1 MKIIKRSGEEKPFD
15 ITKIENAIRKASQA
29 VDYKDALSEG
39 RIKLIAEEVA
49 GVCEARDRAMTVEEI
64 QDVVETK
71 IMEFN
76 ATEIAKKYITY
87 RYKQSLLRQANTTDK
102 QILSLI
108 ECNNEDV
115 KQENANKNP
124 TINSVQRDYMAG
136 EVSKDVSARLL
147 LPADVV
153 QAHREGIIHFH
164 DMDYF
169 AQHMHNCDLVNLED
183 MLQNGTVISG
193 TMIEKP
199 KSFSTACNI
208 ATQIIAQVASNQY
221 GGQSISLTHLAPFVE
236 VSRQAIRRELSAEC
250 AEAGVNMDAAA
261 FDRIVE
267 KRVRREIKKG
277 VQTIQYQVVT
287 LMTTNGQ
294 APFVTV
300 YMYLGEARSDAERRD
315 LALVI
320 EEVLN
325 ERILGVKN
333 EQGVYV
339 TPAFPKL
346 IYVLEEQNIHEESPY
361 WYLTQLAAKCT
372 AKRMVPDYI
381 SEKKMRELKLSKGET
396 PGHGDTY
403 TCMGCRSFL
412 TPDRSGNGF
421 DNVANALNYEPGKP
435 KYYGRF
441 NQGVVTVN
449 LVDIALSA
457 NGDPARFWSI
467 FDERMELCH
476 RALQCRHNR
485 LKGTASDAAP
495 ILWQYGA
502 LARLKKGETIDKL
515 LYGGYSTISLG
526 YAGLWE
532 CVYALIGKKLTEPE
546 GEAFGLEVMKKLNA
560 YTAKWKADENIDYSL
575 YGTPLESTTYKFA
588 KCLQKR
594 FGVIRGVTDRNYITN
609 SYHIHVTEPIDAFKK
624 LEIESRFQQLSP
636 GGAISYVEVP
646 NMQNNL
652 PAVLAIMK
660 FIYDNIM
667 YAELNTKSDYCQVCG
682 FDGEIEI
689 VKDESGK
696 LVWQCPKCGNRDEAK
711 LNVARRTCGY
721 IGSQFWNQGR
731 TQEIKERVLHVS

>member
-1 MKIIKRSGEEKPFD
+1 MKQMKIIKRSGQEVDFD
-15 ITKIENAIRKASQA
+15 IEKIANAIRKASQA
-29 VDYKDALSEG
+29 VDCRFALTEG

-64 QDVVETK
+64 QDVVENK
-71 IMEFN
+71 IMEMGSH
-76 ATEIAKKYITY
+76 EIAKRYIVY
-87 RYKQSLLRQANTTDK
+87 RYKRELARKANTTDQ
-102 QILSLI
+102 QILTLI
-108 ECNNEDV
+108 ENNNEDA
-115 KQENANKNP
+115 KQENSNKNP

-136 EVSKDVSARLL
+136 EVSKDVSARIL
-147 LPADVV
+147 LPQDVV
-153 QAHREGIIHFH
+153 EAHRLGIIHFH
-164 DMDYF
+164 DMDYY

-236 VSRQAIRRELSAEC
+236 VSRQAIAKDLAAEC
-250 AEAGVNMDAAA
+250 ALGNVQMDKEA
-261 FDRIVE
+261 FDKIVE
-267 KRVRREIKKG
+267 RRVRKEIQKG

-300 YMYLGEARSDAERRD
+300 FMYLGEARNARERAD
-315 LALVI
+315 LALII

-333 EQGVYV
+333 EKGVYI

-346 IYVLEEQNIHEESPY
+346 IYVLEEQNITPGAPY
-361 WYLTQLAAKCT
+361 WYLTELAAKCT
-372 AKRMVPDYI
+372 AKRLVPDYI
-381 SEKKMRELKLSKGET
+381 SEKKMKEYKVDKNGE
-396 PGHGDTY
+396 GHCF

-412 TPDRSGNGF
+412 TPYIDP
-421 DNVANALNYEPGKP
+421 ETGKP

-441 NQGVVTVN
+441 NQGVVTIN
-449 LVDIALSA
+449 LPDAALSA
-457 NGDPARFWSI
+457 RHDLTEFWKVLE
-467 FDERMELCH
+467 ERLELCH
-476 RALQCRHNR
+476 KALRCRHER
-485 LKGTASDAAP
+485 LSGTLSDAAP

-502 LARLKKGETIDKL
+502 LTRLPKGTVIDKYL
-515 LYGGYSTISLG
+515 HGGYSTLSLG

-532 CVYALIGKKLTEPE
+532 CVYALTGHKLTEQE
-546 GEAFGLEVMKKLNA
+546 GEELGLAIMRKLNDF
-560 YTAKWKADENIDYSL
+560 TARWKAAEDVDYSL

-594 FGVIRGVTDRNYITN
+594 FGVVKGVTDRNYITN
-609 SYHIHVTEPIDAFKK
+609 SYHIHVTEPVDAFTK
-624 LEIESRFQQLSP
+624 LATEAKFQRLSP

-646 NMQNNL
+646 NMQNNI
-652 PAVLAIMK
+652 PAVMSLIRY
-660 FIYDNIM
+660 IYEHIM

-682 FDGEIEI
+682 YDGEIQI
-689 VKDESGK
+689 VKDDTGK
-696 LVWQCPKCGNRDEAK
+696 LVWRCPKCGNMDESK

>member
-1 MKIIKRSGEEKPFD
+1 MKQMKIIKRSGQEVDFD
-15 ITKIENAIRKASQA
+15 IEKIANAIRKASQA
-29 VDYKDALSEG
+29 VDCRFALTEG

-64 QDVVETK
+64 QDVVENK
-71 IMEFN
+71 IMEMGSH
-76 ATEIAKKYITY
+76 EIAKRYIVY
-87 RYKQSLLRQANTTDK
+87 RYKRALARKANTTDQ
-102 QILSLI
+102 QILTLI
-108 ECNNEDV
+108 ENNNEDA
-115 KQENANKNP
+115 KQENSNKNP

-136 EVSKDVSARLL
+136 EVSKDVSARIL
-147 LPADVV
+147 LPSDIVE
-153 QAHREGIIHFH
+153 AHRLGIIHFH
-164 DMDYF
+164 DMDYY

-236 VSRQAIRRELSAEC
+236 VSRQAIAKDLAAEC
-250 AEAGVNMDAAA
+250 ALGNVQMDKDV
-261 FDRIVE
+261 FDKIVE
-267 KRVRREIKKG
+267 KRVRKEIQKG

-300 YMYLGEARSDAERRD
+300 FMYLGEARNERERAD
-315 LALVI
+315 LALII

-333 EQGVYV
+333 EKGVYI

-346 IYVLEEQNIHEESPY
+346 IYVLEEQNITPGAPY
-361 WYLTQLAAKCT
+361 WYLTELAAKCT
-372 AKRMVPDYI
+372 AKRLVPDYI
-381 SEKKMRELKLSKGET
+381 SEKKMKEYKVDKNGE
-396 PGHGDTY
+396 GHCF

-412 TPDRSGNGF
+412 TPYIDP
-421 DNVANALNYEPGKP
+421 ETGKP

-441 NQGVVTVN
+441 NQGVVTIN
-449 LVDIALSA
+449 LPDAALSA
-457 NGDPARFWSI
+457 RHDLTEFWKVLE
-467 FDERMELCH
+467 ERLELCH
-476 RALQCRHNR
+476 KALRCRHER
-485 LKGTASDAAP
+485 LSGTLSDAAP

-502 LARLKKGETIDKL
+502 LTRLPKGTVIDKYL
-515 LYGGYSTISLG
+515 HGGYSTLSLG

-532 CVYALIGKKLTEPE
+532 CVYALTGHKLTEPE
-546 GEAFGLEVMKKLNA
+546 GEELGLAIMRKLNDF
-560 YTAKWKADENIDYSL
+560 TAKWKAAEDVDYSL

-594 FGVIRGVTDRNYITN
+594 FGVVKGVTDRNYITN
-609 SYHIHVTEPIDAFKK
+609 SYHIHVTEPVDAFTK
-624 LEIESRFQQLSP
+624 LATEAKFQRLSP

-646 NMQNNL
+646 NMQNNI
-652 PAVLAIMK
+652 PAVLDIMR
-660 FIYDNIM
+660 FIYDHIM

-682 FDGEIEI
+682 YDGEIQI
-689 VKDESGK
+689 VKDDTGK
-696 LVWQCPKCGNRDEAK
+696 LVWRCPKCGNMDESK